1 MLDGAN
7 RGDSIFASSPGG
19 LPLGSAAMRQLAK
32 DFKGFALSG
41 NVLDLAIGVIIG
53 AAFAGV
59 VKSFAED
66 VLMQVVAAI
75 GGNPSFDN
83 YTLTLHGSVIKYGTF
98 LTAVVNFLI
107 VAATLLLVVKGLMRV
122 GLNFRAQGNREC
134 EYCKSFVPVDASR
147 CMYCT
152 SQLEPVVPD

>member
-1 MLDGAN
+1 
-7 RGDSIFASSPGG
+7 
-19 LPLGSAAMRQLAK
+19 MRNLIK

-53 AAFAGV
+53 AAFSGV
-59 VKSFAED
+59 VGSFAKD
-66 VLMQVVAAI
+66 VLMALIGAL

-83 YTLTLHGSVIKYGTF
+83 VSFLVGSTQIYYGKF
-98 LTAVVNFLI
+98 LTTLVNFLI
-107 VAATLLLVVKGLMRV
+107 VAFSLLLLVKGLLRV

-134 EYCKSFVPVDASR
+134 DYCKSFVPVDATR

-152 SQLEPVVPD
+152 SELTPVVPD

>member
-1 MLDGAN
+1 MK
-7 RGDSIFASSPGG
+7 
-19 LPLGSAAMRQLAK
+19 QLVH

-53 AAFAGV
+53 TAFSGV
-59 VKSFAED
+59 VQSFAKD
-66 VLMQVVAAI
+66 VLMALIGAL

-83 YTLTLHGSVIKYGTF
+83 VSQLVGHTQIYYGKF
-98 LTAVVNFLI
+98 LTVLVQFMIIAFS
-107 VAATLLLVVKGLMRV
+107 LLLMVKVLMRI

-134 EYCKSFVPVDASR
+134 EYCKSFVPVDATR

-152 SQLEPVVPD
+152 STLEPVIAD